1 MTSTTHHVCSHTASA
16 LSLSALLLLS
26 ACAGPTPEEKQAVA
40 DAKPLSG
47 SQISTVISGNT
58 LSGVDRKG
66 ASWIEY
72 YDPSGQ
78 IRGLWKGNDKYSS
91 TWKVDGDKFCGDYE
105 GSDDDF
111 CAPLSMNGD
120 QIYYIEDNGGAY
132 NVGRPAMLASGN
144 TSNL

>member
-1 MTSTTHHVCSHTASA
+1 MTSTILHVRSGAASA

-26 ACAGPTPEEKQAVA
+26 ACAGPTPEQKQAVA

-47 SQISTVISGNT
+47 SQISTLLSGNT

-66 ASWIEY
+66 ASWVEY

-78 IRGLWKGNDKYSS
+78 IRGLWKGNDKYGG

-105 GSDDDF
+105 GADDDF
-111 CAPLSMNGD
+111 CAPLSVNGD
-120 QIYYIEDNGGAY
+120 QIYYIKDDGEAY
-132 NVGRPAMLASGN
+132 NAGRPAMLASGN
-144 TSNL
+144 SSNL